1 MPPKQTRFVQEFL
14 LDLSATAAARR
25 ADYSERTAKQQGSR
39 LLTNVD
45 VQAAIVEAQEA
56 RARRTG
62 LTQDAVVQ
70 GLLKEAEF
78 TGEGSSP
85 AARVSAWAHL
95 GRHLGMFKDKIA
107 VDGKLTVEV
116 VRFGDDEPADEQRL
130 LEEN

>member
-1 MPPKQTRFVQEFL
+1 M
-14 LDLSATAAARR
+14 
-25 ADYSERTAKQQGSR
+25 
-39 LLTNVD
+39 TNVD

-56 RARRTG
+56 RAKRTE

-70 GLLKEAEF
+70 GLLKETEF
-78 TGEGSSP
+78 KGEGSSP

-107 VDGKLTVEV
+107 VDGNFTVNV
-116 VRFGDDEPADEQRL
+116 VRFGGEPADEQRL